1 MIYDVLDVDIFYYV
15 QSQHWSQDQA
25 LPFRAE
31 RPKMVIH
38 NLKILQKM
46 LEAF

>member
-1 MIYDVLDVDIFYYV
+1 MYKVNIEARIKRY
-15 QSQHWSQDQA
+15 
-25 LPFRAE
+25 PFRAE